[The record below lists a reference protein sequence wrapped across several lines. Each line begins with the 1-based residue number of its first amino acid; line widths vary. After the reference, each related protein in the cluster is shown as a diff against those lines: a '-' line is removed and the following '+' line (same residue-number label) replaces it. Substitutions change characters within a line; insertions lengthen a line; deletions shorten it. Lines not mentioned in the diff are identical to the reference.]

1 MVEMLVYDSQGR
13 MASHTDRNY
22 IKTTYGYNIDNR
34 LRFKKAEMMEDT
46 SI

>member
-1 MVEMLVYDSQGR
+1 MVGMLVYDSQGR

-22 IKTTYGYNIDNR
+22 IKNIYGYNIDNQ
-34 LRFKKAEMMEDT
+34 LRFKKTEMMEDT